1 MGFATTTTSILFP
14 IAVHLQTKKLP
25 RLKQLLWGAVFA
37 FATLFA
43 LAGTVAT
50 VIEEM
55 QTSYDRP
62 RNEYVDKENTAS
74 CSILENH
81 SDMRRTPQPHVDGKW
96 YNCRCSNSS
105 QDRRA

>member
-1 MGFATTTTSILFP
+1 MTTLAALTVRDSVAAACSVTGLFATTTTSILFP

-50 VIEEM
+50 VREEM
-55 QTSYDRP
+55 QT
-62 RNEYVDKENTAS
+62 
-74 CSILENH
+74 
-81 SDMRRTPQPHVDGKW
+81 
-96 YNCRCSNSS
+96 
-105 QDRRA
+105 

>member
-1 MGFATTTTSILFP
+1 M
-14 IAVHLQTKKLP
+14 HLQTKKLP

-55 QTSYDRP
+55 QT
-62 RNEYVDKENTAS
+62 
-74 CSILENH
+74 
-81 SDMRRTPQPHVDGKW
+81 
-96 YNCRCSNSS
+96 
-105 QDRRA
+105 